1 MAVPRL
7 LPNRS
12 SFNAAVV
19 TLVRRLV
26 EPFASALA
34 MWSLC
39 WSECEAVYSRL
50 AGDWLPLLCRWSW
63 AMAYALIRGVGYSPA
78 GGS

>member
-1 MAVPRL
+1 MNPQTASADWVRSSWIPVRSGQRTTWPELHNGRTSFAL

-39 WSECEAVYSRL
+39 WN
-50 AGDWLPLLCRWSW
+50 
-63 AMAYALIRGVGYSPA
+63 
-78 GGS
+78 

>member
-1 MAVPRL
+1 MNEFSSCERRLGSVKLDLGQKWPKDDVAAAAQWPYLVL

-39 WSECEAVYSRL
+39 L
-50 AGDWLPLLCRWSW
+50 D
-63 AMAYALIRGVGYSPA
+63 
-78 GGS
+78 